1 MAATP
6 SQWVLF
12 YTCGGGVARDFC
24 GAGGGTGVG
33 RVRGVRLFK
42 TKILS
47 QGRRTGVSVLHL
59 RRRTSGENSLQRSG
73 NG

>member
-1 MAATP
+1 VAATP

-33 RVRGVRLFK
+33 WVVGEGIADSSCLAS
-42 TKILS
+42 L
-47 QGRRTGVSVLHL
+47 GRRNDKGGIEFSFAQ
-59 RRRTSGENSLQRSG
+59 GDGAECDG
-73 NG
+73 